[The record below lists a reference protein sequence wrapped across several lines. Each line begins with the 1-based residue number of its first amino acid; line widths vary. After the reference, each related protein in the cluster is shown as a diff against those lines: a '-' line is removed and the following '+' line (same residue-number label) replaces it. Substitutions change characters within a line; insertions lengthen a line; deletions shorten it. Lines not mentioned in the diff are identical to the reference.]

1 MYLFAHIVII
11 TIGISACVYVKKKA
25 PRQLK
30 NYIIFQCV
38 LQIVMHTYLLC
49 AKFYFR

>member
-25 PRQLK
+25 PS
-30 NYIIFQCV
+30 V
-38 LQIVMHTYLLC
+38 LQIVMHTYLIC
-49 AKFYFR
+49 SKFYFR